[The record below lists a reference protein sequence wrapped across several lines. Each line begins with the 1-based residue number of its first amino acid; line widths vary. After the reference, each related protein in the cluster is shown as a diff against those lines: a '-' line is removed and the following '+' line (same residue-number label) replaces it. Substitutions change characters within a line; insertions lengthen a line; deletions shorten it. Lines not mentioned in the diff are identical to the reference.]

1 MWTSERNRR
10 LPAQEPAAD
19 VGVVT
24 LDGDPAGVELGGER
38 RWLAVYAPGGYRWR
52 PKTGDQVLVLKAGG
66 ERESPCVVGAAQ
78 PEENLSPGEV
88 AITGGNSAVRLG
100 NGALELDG
108 RILVNG
114 VELEGYVRQIVT
126 EILGA
131 MG

>member
-10 LPAQEPAAD
+10 LSAGEPAAD

-24 LDGDPAGVELGGER
+24 LNGDPAGVELGGER
-38 RWLAVYAPGGYRWR
+38 RWLSVYSPGGYRWR
-52 PKTGDQVLVLKAGG
+52 PAAGDQVLVLKAGG
-66 ERESPCVVGAAQ
+66 EKETPCVVGAVQ
-78 PEENLSPGEV
+78 PEEALAPGEV
-88 AITGGNSAVRLG
+88 AISGGNSAIRLG
-100 NGALELDG
+100 AGALELDG

-126 EILGA
+126 EILGS

>member
-38 RWLAVYAPGGYRWR
+38 RWLPVYAPGGYRWR
-52 PKTGDQVLVLKAGG
+52 PAAGEQVLVLKAGG
-66 ERESPCVVGAAQ
+66 ERESPCVVGTAQ
-78 PEENLSPGEV
+78 PEEDLAPGEV
-88 AITGGNSAVRLG
+88 VISGGGSTVRLG
-100 NGALELDG
+100 KQALELDG

-126 EILGA
+126 EILGS

>member
-10 LPAQEPAAD
+10 LPAGEPAAD

-24 LDGDPAGVELGGER
+24 LNGDPAGVELGGER
-38 RWLAVYAPGGYRWR
+38 RWLSVYSPGGYRWR
-52 PKTGDQVLVLKAGG
+52 PAAGDQVLVLKAGG
-66 ERESPCVVGAAQ
+66 EKETPCVVGAVQ
-78 PEENLSPGEV
+78 PEEDLAPGEV
-88 AITGGNSAVRLG
+88 SISGGNSAVRLG
-100 NGALELDG
+100 AGALELDG

-126 EILGA
+126 EILGS